1 MQVLLDSHV
10 LIWLYLGDQK
20 LSTQA
25 RNLIESSDSEC
36 FMSLASVWEI
46 AIKSKLGKINI
57 GVPVEDF
64 VADIIEN
71 GIQMLRIDLKHILAT
86 QRMEFHHR
94 DPFDRLLF
102 AQAIVENMVLI
113 SADEIADVYFER
125 EPVKRVW

>member
-25 RNLIESSDSEC
+25 RNLIEFSDSEC

-94 DPFDRLLF
+94 DPFDRLPF